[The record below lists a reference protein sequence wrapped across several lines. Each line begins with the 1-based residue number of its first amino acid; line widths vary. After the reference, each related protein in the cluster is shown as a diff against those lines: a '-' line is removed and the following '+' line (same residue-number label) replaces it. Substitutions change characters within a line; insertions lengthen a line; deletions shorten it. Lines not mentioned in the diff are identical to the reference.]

1 MATDCGCQCAD
12 VPFGFSYFLSDVIR
26 IPKNKLFKE
35 GGGFI
40 LTDRECRV
48 YHHREAMMT
57 EA

>member
-1 MATDCGCQCAD
+1 MVVNLLMFPLVLVT
-12 VPFGFSYFLSDVIR
+12 FLSDVIR

-40 LTDRECRV
+40 MTDRECRV